1 MKKGILIT
9 LLLVVAGIG
18 FVVIRILIPAGLFKT
33 IDPHVDGT
41 VHKME
46 LPIAGPEDITIDQQ
60 TGITFISVDDRRSN
74 MQNPGSA
81 EGGILMLKLLDS
93 LPRLINITPT
103 EMDDFHP
110 HGISLWK
117 SSEGRTFLFVI
128 NHRQKKPAHVV
139 ERFEW
144 RNDSLIHLESIMD
157 AEVMTSPNDLV
168 AVGNRSFYVTNDH
181 YYAHRGIGRTLEDYL
196 QRAIAYVNYYDGHTF
211 KKVAEGIAYPNGIA
225 ASTDQMQL
233 FVASTTGRKILVY
246 DRDIISGTLTLKQE
260 IQTGTGVDN
269 IELDEKGALLIGC
282 HPQLLKFASHAAD
295 ASKFSP
301 SQVIKLTHDDDQHY
315 QVEEV
320 FLNNGQDYS
329 GSSVAAVYQ
338 NTMLIG
344 SVFEKSMLIC
354 TFNTN

>member
-1 MKKGILIT
+1 
-9 LLLVVAGIG
+9 
-18 FVVIRILIPAGLFKT
+18 
-33 IDPHVDGT
+33 
-41 VHKME
+41 
-46 LPIAGPEDITIDQQ
+46 
-60 TGITFISVDDRRSN
+60 
-74 MQNPGSA
+74 
-81 EGGILMLKLLDS
+81 
-93 LPRLINITPT
+93 
-103 EMDDFHP
+103 
-110 HGISLWK
+110 
-117 SSEGRTFLFVI
+117 
-128 NHRQKKPAHVV
+128 
-139 ERFEW
+139 
-144 RNDSLIHLESIMD
+144 
-157 AEVMTSPNDLV
+157 MTSPNDLV

-282 HPQLLKFASHAAD
+282 HPQLLKFASHAVD